1 MQAGGVFDPV
11 LTVQGILCLVPG
23 GPPLIGRFIADA
35 GSGRLGHF
43 LGEFDKL
50 ILRAPISSCTL

>member
-35 GSGRLGHF
+35 GSGSLGHF
-43 LGEFDKL
+43 LGDFDKL